1 MTNNRLFPKSY
12 AQHKQLKEKIN
23 YLEDGVKRRLQRFP
37 YRYRFAKSF
46 DSINTD
52 EAIAIRTLIGYEAG
66 MKVFLAYTCY
76 EQIVFVANNLKI
88 NSVKS
93 KALNQIPNDAIC
105 EKLIGN
111 KKFMK
116 MIHEVYV
123 NGLAKEEEFNKE
135 AITNNTHLTNSLEKL
150 LDKKSVDIL
159 CIAYAIRN
167 LYAHGEF
174 TGGGAGVTNNK
185 IRKIYYDIA
194 EEVLNYSEGLHS
206 LCVNKINSM
215 R

>member
-1 MTNNRLFPKSY
+1 MASTRLFPKDFSR
-12 AQHKQLKEKIN
+12 HKALKEKIN
-23 YLEDGVKRRLQRFP
+23 YLEDDIKRRFQRFP

-52 EAIAIRTLIGYEAG
+52 DAIAIRTLIGYEAG

-76 EQIVFVANNLKI
+76 EQIVYVANNLKI
-88 NSVKS
+88 TNVYP
-93 KALNQIPNDAIC
+93 KALNQIPNINIC
-105 EKLIGN
+105 ENLISN

-116 MIHEVYV
+116 MIQEVYA
-123 NGLAKEEEFNKE
+123 NGLAKEEELNKE
-135 AITNNTHLTNSLEKL
+135 NLNNNTHLTNSLEKFL
-150 LDKKSVDIL
+150 NNKSVDVL

-185 IRKIYYDIA
+185 IKDYYYEIA
-194 EEVLNYSEGLHS
+194 DEVLSYSENLYS
-206 LCVNKINSM
+206 LCINKINSM

>member
-1 MTNNRLFPKSY
+1 MTNNRLFPKSF

-23 YLEDGVKRRLQRFP
+23 YLEDDVKRRLQRFP

-76 EQIVFVANNLKI
+76 EQIVFVANNLKV

-105 EKLIGN
+105 EKLVGN
-111 KKFMK
+111 K
-116 MIHEVYV
+116 
-123 NGLAKEEEFNKE
+123 
-135 AITNNTHLTNSLEKL
+135 
-150 LDKKSVDIL
+150 
-159 CIAYAIRN
+159 
-167 LYAHGEF
+167 
-174 TGGGAGVTNNK
+174 
-185 IRKIYYDIA
+185 
-194 EEVLNYSEGLHS
+194 
-206 LCVNKINSM
+206 
-215 R
+215 

>member
-1 MTNNRLFPKSY
+1 MATTRLFPKSY
-12 AQHKQLKEKIN
+12 AQHKQLNEKID
-23 YLEDGVKRRLQRFP
+23 YLEDGIKRRLQRFP

-88 NSVKS
+88 QNVKS
-93 KALNQIPNDAIC
+93 KALNQIPDIDIC
-105 EKLIGN
+105 DSLIVN

-135 AITNNTHLTNSLEKL
+135 SLTNNTHLTNSLEKFL
-150 LDKKSVDIL
+150 EKKSVDIL

-185 IRKIYYDIA
+185 IREIYYDIA
-194 EEVLNYSEGLHS
+194 EEVLNYSEDLYS